1 MSLSELFVTVR
12 ADREVIKMLDV
23 GNVSQVFWW
32 ERLNYDM
39 LNRKGFCLVIEPII
53 GDVRYDTNPCTQEWN
68 CYAGDHVTLS
78 GKQDTK
84 QLIEKEIANIN
95 LLENQNYKIQYDP

>member
-23 GNVSQVFWW
+23 GNVREVFWW

-39 LNRKGFCLVIEPII
+39 LNRREFCLVIEPII
-53 GDVRYDTNPCTQEWN
+53 WDVRDDTNPWTQQWN
-68 CYAGDHVTLS
+68 S
-78 GKQDTK
+78 
-84 QLIEKEIANIN
+84 LIR
-95 LLENQNYKIQYDP
+95 D